1 MWATWETF
9 YAKYES
15 DHNDLAQYGRRNNFA
30 LNGISDSVSSDTVE
44 ESVMSVLAD
53 TDVFVEYQDIEAC
66 HRFGKAD
73 RQKSKN
79 TIVQLTNRKICKNIL
94 SNKNKLGKIDCKR
107 HNFNGSTKIF
117 ANENLTPMNESIVHI
132 TVVS

>member
-1 MWATWETF
+1 M
-9 YAKYES
+9 
-15 DHNDLAQYGRRNNFA
+15 AQYGRRNNFV
-30 LNGISDSVSSDTVE
+30 LSGISDSVSGHTLE

-94 SNKNKLGKIDCKR
+94 SNKKQVR
-107 HNFNGSTKIF
+107 
-117 ANENLTPMNESIVHI
+117 
-132 TVVS
+132 